1 MLFYC
6 FIWIIGLNIHNFLII
21 KYYKIL
27 LEPSIYHNH
36 FLSFYTKMLKKYKDI
51 YYKKYFINYIK
62 VSLTEIILIKYIK
75 YTENIG
81 L

>member
-1 MLFYC
+1 
-6 FIWIIGLNIHNFLII
+6 
-21 KYYKIL
+21 
-27 LEPSIYHNH
+27 
-36 FLSFYTKMLKKYKDI
+36 MLKKYKDI